1 MGCKLNATSPTCGK
15 INSVDKKVAVLSK
28 EAYDSLTNVPD
39 WIQGPPG
46 ANGKSGLVE
55 LTRAEYE
62 ALSEEQKMADI
73 VYMITDE
80 DGQGEDVS
88 PYITNEWLITD
99 TPYKVGDFNSEPL
112 MRQYKSI
119 TLPSNFTSTNIAMN
133 TGITDCKEFVNVL
146 ARFYDENKNFV
157 VITQGRF
164 QNGIL
169 RLVSPV
175 QLGSFV
181 GNIWID
187 YVKDENSETNNINS
201 YNLEEEEGLIHATNI

>member
-15 INSVDKKVAVLSK
+15 INSINKKVAVLSK

-46 ANGKSGLVE
+46 ANGESGLVE
-55 LTRAEYE
+55 LTRDEYE

-80 DGQGEDVS
+80 DGQGENVS
-88 PYITNEWLITD
+88 PYISNEWLLTN

-112 MRQYKSI
+112 VRQYKSI
-119 TLPSNFTSTNIAMN
+119 ILPSNVTSTNIALN
-133 TGITDCKEFVNVL
+133 TGITDCKEFINVL
-146 ARFYDENKNFV
+146 ARFYNEDNNFV
-157 VITQGRF
+157 TITQGRF

-169 RLVSPV
+169 RLVSPI
-175 QLGSFV
+175 QLGGFV

-187 YVKDENSETNNINS
+187 YVKNENVDNNIS
-201 YNLEEEEGLIHATNI
+201 TYNLEEEEDMLYATNI

>member
-46 ANGKSGLVE
+46 VNGESGLVE

-62 ALSEEQKMADI
+62 ALSEEQKMADV

-88 PYITNEWLITD
+88 PYITNDWLLID
-99 TPYKVGDFNSEPL
+99 EPYRVGTFNSEPL
-112 MRQYKSI
+112 MRQYISI
-119 TLPSNFTSTNIAMN
+119 QIPSNYASQKLNMN
-133 TGITDCKEFVNVL
+133 THIEDCKEFVNVL
-146 ARFYDENKNFV
+146 VRLYDNNKNFIS
-157 VITQGRF
+157 ITQGRF
-164 QNGIL
+164 QSGIL
-169 RLVSPV
+169 RIESPI
-175 QLGSFV
+175 QIGGFV
-181 GNIWID
+181 GNVWVD
-187 YVKDENSETNNINS
+187 YVKDENISNNVS
-201 YNLEEEEGLIHATNI
+201 LFSLKEEEGLIHATNI